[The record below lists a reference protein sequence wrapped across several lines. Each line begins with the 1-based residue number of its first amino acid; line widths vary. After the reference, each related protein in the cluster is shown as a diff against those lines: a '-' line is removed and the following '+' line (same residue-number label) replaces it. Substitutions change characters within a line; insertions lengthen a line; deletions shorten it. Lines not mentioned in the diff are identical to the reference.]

1 MVASLS
7 KLSVLATVVAA
18 CALPPVSR
26 ANPIDITLDYS
37 STLGASIYFDGASHF
52 SFAPKVDNL
61 KITSGAAA
69 TGLLG
74 EMTGTYSIGSVTKI
88 GAVSSAPVQG
98 NGTLVIHDGTGFDM
112 SGTLTWVN
120 IVQVAT
126 SDFLNT
132 SGNLNL
138 TNLTYHGSNSILLSL
153 AATPSN
159 ASDVL
164 SFQFTPA
171 KSLSTLKNTRT
182 NTSFSGTIHA
192 TRIVPEHADS
202 LLLLGLALA
211 ALALFRRA
219 RAA

>member
-1 MVASLS
+1 MDAFLP
-7 KLSVLATVVAA
+7 KLSAIAIVVAT
-18 CALPPVSR
+18 CLQTQTLQ
-26 ANPIDITLDYS
+26 ANPIEITLDYS
-37 STLGASIYFDGASHF
+37 NTTGATIYFDGASHF
-52 SFAPKVDNL
+52 SFAPNFDNL

-74 EMTGTYSIGSVTKI
+74 EMTGTYSIGAVTKV
-88 GAVSSAPVQG
+88 GSVSSAPVIG
-98 NGTLVIHDGTGFDM
+98 SGTLVIHDGLGFDM
-112 SGTLTWVN
+112 AGTLTWVN
-120 IVQVAT
+120 IVQVGT

-138 TNLTYHGSNSILLSL
+138 TNISYHGTNSVLLSL
-153 AATPSN
+153 AAVPSN

-171 KSLSTLKNTRT
+171 KSLNILKANRT

-192 TRIVPEHADS
+192 TRLVPENADS

-211 ALALFRRA
+211 ALALYRRVLPA
-219 RAA
+219 